1 MENILYE
8 KRGEVAIL
16 TLNRPQ
22 ALNALD
28 RQTLRSLAELIDVAL
43 ADVLVKCLILTGAG
57 EKSFAAGG
65 DIGEMMTLSAA
76 EADDFIISG
85 QAVMDKVE
93 NCPLPVIAAV
103 NGFALGGGCELAL
116 SCDIRLASP
125 NAVFGLPEVGLGV
138 IPGYGGIP
146 RLVRTVGQAKAKELC
161 FRGQPVKAAQAL
173 SIGLVNDIYPQEE
186 LLAASLAMATIIAA
200 NAPLAVRAAKEIA
213 NASVGL
219 ELGESAGL
227 ERAAFAKCF
236 DTNDRRLAMQAFLE
250 KKKTPRFTGS

>member
-28 RQTLRSLAELIDVAL
+28 RRTMQSLAELLDESL
-43 ADVLVKCLILTGAG
+43 ADVKVKSLVLTGAG
-57 EKSFAAGG
+57 EKSFAAGA
-65 DIGEMMTLSAA
+65 DLEELMDLSPK
-76 EADDFIISG
+76 EANEYIASG

-93 NCPLPVIAAV
+93 NYPIPVIAAV

-125 NAVFGLPEVGLGV
+125 NAVFGLPEVALG
-138 IPGYGGIP
+138 IIAGYGGIP
-146 RLVRTVGQAKAKELC
+146 RLVRTVGLAKAKEIC
-161 FRGQPVKAAQAL
+161 FRGQPIKAGQAL
-173 SIGLVNDIYPQEE
+173 GIGLVNDLYPQEE

-200 NAPLAVRAAKEIA
+200 NAPLAVRATKEIA
-213 NASVGL
+213 NASAGL
-219 ELGESAGL
+219 ELREIAGL

-236 DTNDRRLAMQAFLE
+236 DSNDRRLGMAAFKE
-250 KKKTPRFTGS
+250 KKKPRNFTGS

>member
-28 RQTLRSLAELIDVAL
+28 RQTLRSMADMIDVAL
-43 ADVLVKCLILTGAG
+43 ADALVKCLVLTGVG

-65 DIGEMMTLSAA
+65 DIGEMMALSAA
-76 EADDFIISG
+76 EAEDFIISG
-85 QAVMDKVE
+85 QAVMDRVE

-116 SCDIRLASP
+116 CCDIRLASP
-125 NAVFGLPEVGLGV
+125 NAVFGQPELGLGI

-146 RLVRTVGQAKAKELC
+146 RLVRTVGLAKAKEIC
-161 FRGQPVKAAQAL
+161 FRGQPIKAAQAL
-173 SIGLVNDIYPQEE
+173 RIGLVKDVFPQEE
-186 LLAASLAMATIIAA
+186 LLAAGLAMATIIAA
-200 NAPLAVRAAKEIA
+200 NAPLARAGRQGNRQRQRWPKTRG
-213 NASVGL
+213 N
-219 ELGESAGL
+219 
-227 ERAAFAKCF
+227 
-236 DTNDRRLAMQAFLE
+236 RLAGE
-250 KKKTPRFTGS
+250 GSLCQML